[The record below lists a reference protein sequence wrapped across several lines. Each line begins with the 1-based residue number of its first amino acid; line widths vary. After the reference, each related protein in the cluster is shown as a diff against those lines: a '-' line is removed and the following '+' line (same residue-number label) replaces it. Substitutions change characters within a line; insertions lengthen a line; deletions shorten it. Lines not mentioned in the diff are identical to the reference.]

1 MHRDV
6 LQDDVAQRRGILHG
20 HMHEEVVFTRHVEGL
35 DHAGRGHDRLEQLS
49 DTLARVP
56 AEAYAD
62 HRLQRQ
68 PERCRIDQHAHA
80 REHTARTERADAI
93 GTRRLGDA
101 EFFGER
107 LVGAAG
113 GAHHGCEDPQVEL
126 IEGGCRALLFSQ
138 VRLLNGRLGLLS
150 SAQFDQVIADFTIA
164 PNLCRTFLH
173 TRAMD
178 HFDTLAVHA
187 GRADFASLGVHT
199 PPLDLSS
206 TYPLPDVERG
216 GDSYEALATGGT
228 PIPGGSHVYARLW
241 NPTVSRFEEAL
252 ATLEAA
258 EASVAFASGMAAL
271 TAAILSHTVSIGRP
285 HVVAV
290 RPLYGGSDHL
300 LASGLLGTQATFCG
314 PDEVGASL
322 RPETGLVIV
331 ETPANPTLEL
341 VDIAAVVAQANDVPV
356 LVDNTFAT
364 PVLQQPLAHGATMSL
379 HSATKYLGGHGD
391 VVGGVIACGSECA
404 AALRRVRAITGGILH
419 PLAAYLLHRGLPTLP
434 LRMRAQQETA
444 AQIARRLTGDDAI
457 AEVFYPSLHGDPRG
471 LLTRQ
476 QHGTGA
482 MVSLRLRG
490 GYDAAARVAASTR
503 LFTHAVSLGG
513 VDSLIQHPAALTH
526 RPVAPEAR
534 PDADI
539 LRLSIGLEHVDDL
552 FDDLRQALA
561 LTRDGKSTA
570 TTVH

>member
-1 MHRDV
+1 
-6 LQDDVAQRRGILHG
+6 
-20 HMHEEVVFTRHVEGL
+20 
-35 DHAGRGHDRLEQLS
+35 
-49 DTLARVP
+49 
-56 AEAYAD
+56 
-62 HRLQRQ
+62 
-68 PERCRIDQHAHA
+68 
-80 REHTARTERADAI
+80 
-93 GTRRLGDA
+93 
-101 EFFGER
+101 
-107 LVGAAG
+107 
-113 GAHHGCEDPQVEL
+113 
-126 IEGGCRALLFSQ
+126 
-138 VRLLNGRLGLLS
+138 
-150 SAQFDQVIADFTIA
+150 
-164 PNLCRTFLH
+164 
-173 TRAMD
+173 
-178 HFDTLAVHA
+178 
-187 GRADFASLGVHT
+187 VHT

-391 VVGGVIACGSECA
+391 VVGGVIACGAESA

-419 PLAAYLLHRGLPTLP
+419 PLGAYLLHRGLRPCPCGCARSRRRPRRSPGACSST
-434 LRMRAQQETA
+434 MRSRRCSTRACTA
-444 AQIARRLTGDDAI
+444 IRRGCSPVSSTAPARWCRPPARRLRC
-457 AEVFYPSLHGDPRG
+457 RG
-471 LLTRQ
+471 ARRGI
-476 QHGTGA
+476 HA
-482 MVSLRLRG
+482 PVHPCRLAGR
-490 GYDAAARVAASTR
+490 RR
-503 LFTHAVSLGG
+503 
-513 VDSLIQHPAALTH
+513 
-526 RPVAPEAR
+526 
-534 PDADI
+534 
-539 LRLSIGLEHVDDL
+539 
-552 FDDLRQALA
+552 
-561 LTRDGKSTA
+561 
-570 TTVH
+570 